1 MQIDKNYQQSQ
12 MKRDLISAATIGT
25 WSGLISAGIELYNQ
39 RTSIRV
45 PSELIPL
52 KNDIVVLESSIEASK
67 QDKGIFNKIFNFL
80 DKYEL
85 NIKQDKL
92 EKLVNK
98 KYSVKS
104 VLNKAGKDFVLW
116 SILGLGFIGIGNAFR
131 QRNQS

>member
-1 MQIDKNYQQSQ
+1 MIDKNYQQSQ
-12 MKRDLISAATIGT
+12 MKRDLVSAATIGT
-25 WSGLISAGIELYNQ
+25 WSGLISAGFELSNQ

-52 KNDIVVLESSIEASK
+52 RNDIVVLESSIEASK

-92 EKLVNK
+92 EKLTSK
-98 KYSVKS
+98 KYSMKS
-104 VLNKAGKDFVLW
+104 ILSKTGKDFVLG
-116 SILGLGFIGIGNAFR
+116 SILGLGFIEIGNAFR